1 MAKGSGDM
9 NLSASDIAAWFGAIT
24 GGISL
29 GLQFYQEFKGK
40 IKINLNPSNTSSYR
54 LPGKY
59 LASKYYDLSPT
70 DVVAIS
76 VRITNTKKAPVQLN
90 NVSIESQKQVAT
102 AYPFEFKPIAYMTED
117 GKGLPVVMFPKLA
130 PYSQLPFEINP
141 GESKDLQL
149 VFIFGYKEKEP
160 KFIFDFGPKNKEITL
175 KIPSLVDDL
184 HSRKCKLV

>member
-1 MAKGSGDM
+1 M
-9 NLSASDIAAWFGAIT
+9 
-24 GGISL
+24 
-29 GLQFYQEFKGK
+29 
-40 IKINLNPSNTSSYR
+40 
-54 LPGKY
+54 
-59 LASKYYDLSPT
+59 
-70 DVVAIS
+70 
-76 VRITNTKKAPVQLN
+76 
-90 NVSIESQKQVAT
+90 

>member
-1 MAKGSGDM
+1 M

-40 IKINLNPSNTSSYR
+40 IKITLNPANTSSYR

-59 LASKYYDLSPT
+59 LTSKYYDLSST

-117 GKGLPVVMFPKLA
+117 GKGSPVVMFPKLA

-149 VFIFGYKEKEP
+149 VFIFGYKEKEL

-184 HSRKCKLV
+184 HSRRCKLV